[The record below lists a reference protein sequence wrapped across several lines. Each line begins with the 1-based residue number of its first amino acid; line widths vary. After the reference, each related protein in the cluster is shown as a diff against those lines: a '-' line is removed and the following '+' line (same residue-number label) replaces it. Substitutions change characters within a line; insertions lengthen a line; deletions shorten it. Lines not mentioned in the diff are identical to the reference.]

1 MNQKQTERTAAKM
14 ISYEPLWIT
23 LVKKGMKK
31 KELYSVAS
39 SATIAR
45 MGKGEYI
52 ALEVLDKICA
62 YLDCQISDV
71 IEYRPE
77 KKNPED

>member
-1 MNQKQTERTAAKM
+1 M

-31 KELYSVAS
+31 KELYSVTS
-39 SATIAR
+39 SATVAR

-62 YLDCQISDV
+62 YLDCPISDV
-71 IEYRPE
+71 IEHRPDPDE
-77 KKNPED
+77 KNPED

>member
-1 MNQKQTERTAAKM
+1 MVAQM

-31 KELYSVAS
+31 KDLYDVAS
-39 SATIAR
+39 SATVAR

-52 ALEVLDKICA
+52 ALEVLDKICT
-62 YLDCQISDV
+62 LLNFQISDV
-71 IEYRPE
+71 IEHKPDQN

>member
-1 MNQKQTERTAAKM
+1 M

-31 KELYSVAS
+31 KELYSVTS
-39 SATIAR
+39 SATVAR
-45 MGKGEYI
+45 MGRGEYI

-62 YLDCQISDV
+62 RLDCQISDV